1 MSNST
6 PAVPGGVV
14 LDWTR
19 ARTGPPEL
27 CVFGDGTTV
36 CRSPVKDV
44 PCHKAC
50 AETWITTHA
59 RDTADRQRLVRVYT
73 PRAGGAR

>member
-1 MSNST
+1 MPNST
-6 PAVPGGVV
+6 LTVPGGVV

-19 ARTGPPEL
+19 ARTGPPER
-27 CVFGDGTTV
+27 CVFGDGLTV

-50 AETWITTHA
+50 AETWITLHA
-59 RDTADRQRLVRVYT
+59 ADAADRARLIRAYT
-73 PRAGGAR
+73 PRGGER